1 VLRKIVMFV
10 LILFIGSSPVSP
22 VIAAIFVIRGDGP
35 DGSILCH
42 NRIRIALIESSDE
55 SEEPDV
61 LVEGECPLSPVTF
74 TAADGDFVLVNAWT
88 DGYVLLKKKK
98 ARPHGLQALSRLTLT
113 DVETGRQDVL
123 FAGLS
128 ERPAGFYPEFLS
140 LRYRIGTPTSLWTL
154 SQYPD
159 EASPPFVNDSLET
172 VDVQSEGYRMVL
184 HPDADGVP
192 GEIDLSLSLPA
203 EAKTEFTIA
212 NYLGAGGSDPL
223 YLLGARAVSVNPEP
237 WTASGETSMEAPSS
251 VCFSVDFESSP
262 KPVAEFHG
270 NDDGVRVSLRT
281 SSPVPAYVAG
291 DGRFLNS
298 EGKWDETPF
307 AHSMGS
313 FSVDLALPEPSSLL
327 WAMAEGTHHLALVF
341 PDDLMQSAGYEF
353 TVDALDAGSENETR
367 EGDDPPYDLLPA
379 CDLISSGARTDTGR
393 FLERF
398 VTAGDPVE
406 RIDLP
411 INVDEVE
418 RVKDR
423 WCDVFEFASRPWASA
438 DVRGFLLLAY
448 QDSNLLDVTA
458 GVALRCFEDQEVT
471 VTTTDED
478 GNTTETMDIEIVEIE
493 VPEAEAWVSFD
504 LGGREVIVNAGNRTG
519 TQPGVILFGNE
530 FLPVFDQDMVAD
542 LKAGVLV
549 YWNGSPFHGFFE
561 SNVGPLTVGPATCEI
576 QGKDSSTGVR
586 KERVTSSTGRQTWV
600 LDFKL
605 EAAGSYVPGDLRAFV
620 VFDRHGDDDYGPA
633 GTGDLTLELTR
644 RGRLFTGRAVLEEMI
659 EPDNGTGDGK
669 ADEDSTESGSPQI
682 MSFWYVALDKDG
694 LRYPGEVMGKRF
706 VLSLPSID
714 APFLA
719 QISWSELIAPGTGAS
734 GEVSVSVATEN
745 AGSGYGLNLGL
756 FKEDR
761 GTVWLDG
768 ALKGEP
774 WLVFRSSDHF
784 AVNRFHG
791 DLVLPVHVDVPDD
804 FWSFMYKGEYYWIAQ
819 VVDRRSD
826 QVVSFDVMPFSVR

>member
-10 LILFIGSSPVSP
+10 LILFIGLLSKSP

-35 DGSILCH
+35 GGSILCH
-42 NRIRIALIESSDE
+42 NRIRIALSESPDE
-55 SEEPDV
+55 SEESDV
-61 LVEGECPLSPVTF
+61 LVEGECPLSPMTF

-88 DGYVLLKKKK
+88 DGYVLLNKGK
-98 ARPHGLQALSRLTLT
+98 ALPHGLQALSRLTLT
-113 DVETGRQDVL
+113 DVETGRQDIL

-128 ERPAGFYPEFLS
+128 ERPAGFYSEFLS

-154 SQYPD
+154 SRYP
-159 EASPPFVNDSLET
+159 EGVSPPFVNDSLET
-172 VDVQSEGYRMVL
+172 VDVESEGYRMVL
-184 HPDADGVP
+184 HPDADSVP
-192 GEIDLSLSLPA
+192 GKIDLSLSLPA
-203 EAKTEFTIA
+203 KAKMKFTIA
-212 NYLGAGGSDPL
+212 NYLDAGGSDPL
-223 YLLGARAVSVNPEP
+223 YLIGSRTIPVNPEP
-237 WTASGETSMEAPSS
+237 WKASGETSIEAPSS
-251 VCFSVDFESSP
+251 VCFSVDFENSP

-270 NDDGVRVSLRT
+270 NENEVRVSLRT

-291 DGRFLNS
+291 DGHFLNS
-298 EGKWDETPF
+298 GGKWGETPF

-327 WAMAEGTHHLALVF
+327 RALAEGTHHLALVF

-353 TVDALDAGSENETR
+353 TVDALDAGDGNETR
-367 EGDDPPYDLLPA
+367 ENDDSLYDLLSA
-379 CDLISSGARTDTGR
+379 YDLISSEARTDTGR

-398 VTAGDPVE
+398 VTAGDPVG

-418 RVKDR
+418 RVRDR

-478 GNTTETMDIEIVEIE
+478 GNTTETTDIETVEIE
-493 VPEAEAWVSFD
+493 VPKAEAWVSFD
-504 LGGREVIVNAGNRTG
+504 LGGREVIVNARNQTG

-530 FLPVFDQDMVAD
+530 FLPVFDQDIIAD
-542 LKAGVLV
+542 LKASVAV
-549 YWNGSPFHGFFE
+549 SWNRSPFHGSFE

-576 QGKDSSTGVR
+576 HGKDSSTGVR
-586 KERVTSSTGRQTWV
+586 KERVTSSTGRQTWA
-600 LDFKL
+600 LDFELKVT
-605 EAAGSYVPGDLRAFV
+605 GSYVPNDLRAFV
-620 VFDRHGDDDYGPA
+620 VFDRHGDDAYGPT

-644 RGRLFTGRAVLEEMI
+644 QGRLFTGRAVLEEMI
-659 EPDNGTGDGK
+659 EPDNGTEDST
-669 ADEDSTESGSPQI
+669 EDSTESGFPQI

-706 VLSLPSID
+706 VLSLLSID
-714 APFLA
+714 APFLT
-719 QISWSELIAPGTGAS
+719 QISWPELIAPGTGAS

-745 AGSGYGLNLGL
+745 AGSEYGLNLGL

-768 ALKGEP
+768 TLKGKP
-774 WLVFRSSDHF
+774 WLAYRSSDHF

-791 DLVLPVHVDVPDD
+791 DLVLPLHVDVPDD
-804 FWSFMYKGEYYWIAQ
+804 FWSFMYKGEYSWIAQ
-819 VVDRRSD
+819 VVDRRSG
-826 QVVSFDVMPFSVR
+826 QVVSFDVMLFSVR

>member
-1 VLRKIVMFV
+1 MLRKIVMFV
-10 LILFIGSSPVSP
+10 LILFIGLLFKSP

-35 DGSILCH
+35 GGSILCH
-42 NRIRIALIESSDE
+42 NRISIALSESPDE
-55 SEEPDV
+55 SEESDV
-61 LVEGECPLSPVTF
+61 LVEGKCPLSPVTF
-74 TAADGDFVLVNAWT
+74 TAADGDFVLLNAWT
-88 DGYVLLKKKK
+88 DGYVLLKRGK
-98 ARPHGLQALSRLTLT
+98 AWPHGLQALSRLTLT
-113 DVETGRQDVL
+113 DVETGRQDIL

-128 ERPAGFYPEFLS
+128 ERPAGFYSEFLS

-154 SQYPD
+154 SRYP
-159 EASPPFVNDSLET
+159 EGVSPPFVNDSLET

-184 HPDADGVP
+184 HPDADSVP
-192 GEIDLSLSLPA
+192 GKTDLSLSLPA
-203 EAKTEFTIA
+203 KAKMKFTIA
-212 NYLGAGGSDPL
+212 NYLDAGGSDPL
-223 YLLGARAVSVNPEP
+223 YLIGSRTIPVNPEP
-237 WTASGETSMEAPSS
+237 WKASGETSIEAPSS
-251 VCFSVDFESSP
+251 VCLSVDFESSP

-270 NDDGVRVSLRT
+270 NENEVRVSLRT

-291 DGRFLNS
+291 DGCFLNS
-298 EGKWDETPF
+298 GGKWDETPF
-307 AHSMGS
+307 AHSMES

-327 WAMAEGTHHLALVF
+327 RAMAEGTHHLALVF
-341 PDDLMQSAGYEF
+341 PDYLMQSAGYEF
-353 TVDALDAGSENETR
+353 TVDALDAGGGNETQ
-367 EGDDPPYDLLPA
+367 EDDDSLYDLLSA
-379 CDLISSGARTDTGR
+379 YDLISSEARTDTGR

-398 VTAGDPVE
+398 VTAGDPVG

-418 RVKDR
+418 RVRDR

-478 GNTTETMDIEIVEIE
+478 GNTTETTDVETVEIV

-519 TQPGVILFGNE
+519 TQPGVMLFGNE

-549 YWNGSPFHGFFE
+549 YWNGSPFHGSFE
-561 SNVGPLTVGPATCEI
+561 SNAGPLRVGPATCEI

-586 KERVTSSTGRQTWV
+586 KERVTSSTGRQTWA
-600 LDFKL
+600 LDFEL
-605 EAAGSYVPGDLRAFV
+605 EAAGSHVPVDLKIFV
-620 VFDRHGDDDYGPA
+620 VFDRHGDDAYGPT

-659 EPDNGTGDGK
+659 EPDNGTEDGT
-669 ADEDSTESGSPQI
+669 EDSTESGSPQI

-706 VLSLPSID
+706 VLSLLSID
-714 APFLA
+714 APFLT
-719 QISWSELIAPGTGAS
+719 QISWPELIAPGTGAS

-768 ALKGEP
+768 ILKGEP
-774 WLVFRSSDHF
+774 WLVYRSSDYF
-784 AVNRFHG
+784 AVNRFNG
-791 DLVLPVHVDVPDD
+791 DLALPLRVDVPDD
-804 FWSFMYKGEYYWIAQ
+804 FWSFMYTGEYYWIAQ